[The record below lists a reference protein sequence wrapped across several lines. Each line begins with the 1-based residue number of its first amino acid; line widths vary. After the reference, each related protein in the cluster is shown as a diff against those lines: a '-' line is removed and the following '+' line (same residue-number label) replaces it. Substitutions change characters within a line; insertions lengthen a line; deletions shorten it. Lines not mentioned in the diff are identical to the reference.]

1 MLDVNSC
8 QTITAI
14 EKVGHLSHLAC
25 IFCVLGSL
33 VVFMRCCSIIG
44 VYITAREYAYYSKI
58 DYTTAPHTVQQ
69 TGLLGLFIQVMIRY
83 WIKIFFKLNLLS
95 NSLF

>member
-8 QTITAI
+8 QIITAI

-33 VVFMRCCSIIG
+33 VFMRCCSIIG

-58 DYTTAPHTVQQ
+58 DYTTGPHTVQQ

-83 WIKIFFKLNLLS
+83 WIKIFFK
-95 NSLF
+95 

>member
-8 QTITAI
+8 QTIIAI

-25 IFCVLGSL
+25 IFWVLGSL

-44 VYITAREYAYYSKI
+44 VYITEREYAYYSKI

-83 WIKIFFKLNLLS
+83 WIKIFFK
-95 NSLF
+95 